1 MPPIDYSKWDNIDTD
16 SDWEPDTSSVAR
28 PQLSKPTVP
37 SPTAPS
43 TATQATPSNQTPSSP
58 EGTVKAVTV
67 RCQGDKG
74 IPWSATTI
82 PSNHPIFANSVPPVP
97 ALLDFPI
104 VIHRIGTADNG
115 TTGCL
120 DNQAIT
126 YIHVDP
132 ITGFAPPK
140 WQSGIGTVI
149 VARKDKKDLSP
160 EHYEAIWMYCDRI
173 LDYFG
178 EGEGAPEHLYSRK
191 AFERW
196 FVGYQK
202 EVLQYGRKEWTSVPP
217 LYEE

>member
-1 MPPIDYSKWDNIDTD
+1 M
-16 SDWEPDTSSVAR
+16 
-28 PQLSKPTVP
+28 
-37 SPTAPS
+37 
-43 TATQATPSNQTPSSP
+43 
-58 EGTVKAVTV
+58 TV

-74 IPWSATTI
+74 LPWLATTV
-82 PSNHPIFANSVPPVP
+82 PSNHPIFTNSVPPVP
-97 ALLDFPI
+97 ALLDFPV
-104 VIHRIGTADNG
+104 VIHCVGTAGNG
-115 TTGCL
+115 TTGYL

-132 ITGFAPPK
+132 NTGFAPPD

-149 VARKDKKDLSP
+149 VARKDKKDLPP

-178 EGEGAPEHLYSRK
+178 EGEGAPERLYSRQ

-202 EVLQYGRKEWTSVPP
+202 EQVGFGRKEWTSVSP
-217 LYEE
+217 LYEN